1 MCQGFYL
8 KNLPLLKRDLT
19 NSSQCISYR
28 FVMIEILHNLR
39 WVQKWLKKIFLEACE
54 NDIECLYI
62 FQQQCPT
69 GYFTCQS
76 GSMSCIQESFKCDCS
91 AECDDGSDETESY
104 AGCTNVAQCMLQNGA
119 G

>member
-1 MCQGFYL
+1 MGAKVVE
-8 KNLPLLKRDLT
+8 KN
-19 NSSQCISYR
+19 ISGR
-28 FVMIEILHNLR
+28 VR
-39 WVQKWLKKIFLEACE
+39 KWSI
-54 NDIECLYI
+54 DIECLYI

-91 AECDDGSDETESY
+91 ADCDDGSDETDSY
-104 AGCTNVAQCMLQNGA
+104 AGCTNVAQCMLENGA